1 MFIASF
7 IPSGKVANEEAAKLI
22 YSNVMIVSVVLGLL
36 VVPLAGRLA
45 DKYNPQIILPLSFF
59 IRFCSIVMF
68 MFIENPKTYYAFGVS
83 VFVVVGTAMENVT
96 VDCLLLRNAD
106 RQIRGVILGFGT
118 ACGFIGMLI
127 FSIVGGILFDRIGPY
142 APFIF
147 VGGLDALF
155 FVFASLLACCNVI
168 KNDLKIK
175 EEQLIKRR
183 LQDI

>member
-1 MFIASF
+1 LFIASF
-7 IPSGKVANEEAAKLI
+7 IPGKVANEEAAKLI

-45 DKYNPQIILPLSFF
+45 DKYNPQVILPLSFF

-68 MFIENPKTYYAFGVS
+68 MFIDNPNTYYAFGVS

-106 RQIRGVILGFGT
+106 KQIRGVILGFGT

-127 FSIVGGILFDRIGPY
+127 FAIVGGILFDRIGPY

-147 VGGLDALF
+147 VGGLDAVF
-155 FVFASLLACCNVI
+155 FVISSLLACCNVI

-175 EEQLIKRR
+175 EEQLINRR
-183 LQDI
+183 L